1 MSEEIIF
8 ISFIKKLIKAFK
20 YLNTKKLVIFLGGF
34 GFALLGATYVYFTS
48 PKFTARVTFFSDNDK
63 GGKLGGYANIASQF
77 GIDLGMGNEGAFSG
91 DNLIALFK
99 SRVIIEKTLYSK
111 VDSSSNI
118 LLIDQYFHIH
128 NIEKIGIRGRKSY
141 DLTNTLFYQVDDQR
155 LKDSIVGKIC
165 EGYTKDN
172 LEVDKVDRKV
182 DIIYV
187 SLTEG
192 NEVYAKKFTETM
204 VNNVIDY
211 YMNYKTS
218 KSRNNV
224 EILRHQADSVRERLY
239 GGITTVAE
247 LNDLNVNPLK
257 QAPKTGIQKKQT
269 EMQVNA
275 ALYTEL
281 LKNLEIAELT
291 LKKETPL
298 IQVID
303 RPVLPLKNQKMGR
316 AMGAIIGLI
325 LGCIFTCIFLGTRF
339 ILKQPKD
346 NNEIKA
352 LQA

>member
-1 MSEEIIF
+1 MSEEIFF
-8 ISFIKKLIKAFK
+8 ITFIKKLFKALK
-20 YLNTKKLVIFLGGF
+20 YLNTKKLIIFLGGF
-34 GFALLGATYVYFTS
+34 TCAALGATYVYYTA

-63 GGKLGGYANIASQF
+63 GGKLGGYASIASQF

-99 SRVIIEKTLYSK
+99 SRVIIEKTLYTK
-111 VDSSSNI
+111 VDSGSNA
-118 LLIDQYFHIH
+118 LLIDQYFKIH
-128 NIEKIGIRGRKSY
+128 NINKIGIRGRKSY

-155 LKDSIVGKIC
+155 LKDSLLGKIC

-192 NEVYAKKFTETM
+192 NEVYAMKFTEAM

-211 YMNYKTS
+211 YMNYKTC

-224 EILRHQADSVRERLY
+224 EILRHQSDSVRERLY

-257 QAPKTGIQKKQT
+257 QTPKTGIQKKQT

-316 AMGAIIGLI
+316 AMGAVIGMF
-325 LGCIFTCIFLGTRF
+325 LGLIFTCVLLVARF
-339 ILKQPKD
+339 IWKLPNE
-346 NNEIKA
+346 NNEVD

>member
-1 MSEEIIF
+1 MSEEILF
-8 ISFIKKLIKAFK
+8 FSFVRNLVQAVK
-20 YLNTKKLVIFLGGF
+20 YLKTKKLTIFLSGLV
-34 GFALLGATYVYFTS
+34 FAILAATIVYFSS
-48 PKFTARVTFFSDNDK
+48 PKYTAKVTFFSDNDK
-63 GGKLGGYANIASQF
+63 GGKLGGYASIASQF

-111 VDSSSNI
+111 IDSNSKL
-118 LLIDQYFHIH
+118 LLIDQYFINHK
-128 NIEKIGIRGRKSY
+128 IEKVGLKGGISY
-141 DLTNTLFYQVDDQR
+141 DLTQTLFSQIDNQR
-155 LKDSIVGKIC
+155 LKDSVVGVIC
-165 EGYTKDN
+165 EKYTKEN
-172 LEVDKVDRKV
+172 LEIEKIDRKV

-187 SLTEG
+187 ALTEN
-192 NEVYAKKFTETM
+192 NEVYAKKFTEKM
-204 VNNVIDY
+204 VSNVIDY

-224 EILRHQADSVRERLY
+224 EILRHQADSVRECLF
-239 GGITTVAE
+239 GGISTVAA

-257 QAPKTGIQKKQT
+257 QTPKTGIQKKQT

-281 LKNLEIAELT
+281 LKNLEISELT

-316 AMGAIIGLI
+316 AMGAIIGMVI
-325 LGCIFTCIFLGTRF
+325 GCIITCIFLGTRF
-339 ILKQPKD
+339 VLKLLKD
-346 NNEIKA
+346 N
-352 LQA
+352 

>member
-1 MSEEIIF
+1 MSEEILF
-8 ISFIKKLIKAFK
+8 FSFVRKLIQAVKYLKTKKLI
-20 YLNTKKLVIFLGGF
+20 IFLGGF
-34 GFALLGATYVYFTS
+34 VFAILAATIVYFSS
-48 PKFTARVTFFSDNDK
+48 PKYTAKVTFFSDNDK
-63 GGKLGGYANIASQF
+63 GGKLGGYASIASQF

-111 VDSSSNI
+111 ADSNSKE
-118 LLIDQYFHIH
+118 LLIDQYFINHK
-128 NIEKIGIRGRKSY
+128 IEKIGLRGRKTF
-141 DLTNTLFYQVDDQR
+141 DLTQTLFSQVDDQR
-155 LKDSIVGKIC
+155 LKDSVVGLIC
-165 EGYTKDN
+165 DKYCKEN
-172 LEVDKVDRKV
+172 LEIEKIDRKV

-187 SLTEG
+187 ALTEN
-192 NEVYAKKFTETM
+192 NEVYAKKFTEKM

-224 EILRHQADSVRERLY
+224 EILRHQADSVRECLY
-239 GGITTVAE
+239 GGISTVAA

-257 QAPKTGIQKKQT
+257 QTPKTGIQKKQT

-281 LKNLEIAELT
+281 LKNLEISELT

-303 RPVLPLKNQKMGR
+303 RPILPLKNQKMGR
-316 AMGAIIGLI
+316 AMGAIIGMIIGSI
-325 LGCIFTCIFLGTRF
+325 LTCIFLGIRF
-339 ILKQPKD
+339 VLKLPKD
-346 NNEIKA
+346 N
-352 LQA
+352 

>member
-1 MSEEIIF
+1 MSEEILF
-8 ISFIKKLIKAFK
+8 FSFVRKLIKAIKF
-20 YLNTKKLVIFLGGF
+20 LNTKKLIIFLGGF
-34 GFALLGATYVYFTS
+34 LFAIVAATLVYFSS
-48 PKFTARVTFFSDNDK
+48 PKYTARVTFFSDNDK

-111 VDSSSNI
+111 LDSNSKL
-118 LLIDQYFHIH
+118 LLIDQYFINHK
-128 NIEKIGIRGRKSY
+128 IEKIGLRVRKSY
-141 DLTNTLFYQVDDQR
+141 DLTQTLFSQVDDQR
-155 LKDSIVGKIC
+155 LKDSVVGLIC
-165 EGYTKDN
+165 EKYAKDN
-172 LEVDKVDRKV
+172 LEIEKVDRKV

-187 SLTEG
+187 ALTEN
-192 NEVYAKKFTETM
+192 NEEYAKKFTEKM

-224 EILRHQADSVRERLY
+224 EILRHQADSVRECLY
-239 GGITTVAE
+239 GGISTVAA

-257 QAPKTGIQKKQT
+257 QTPKTGIQKKQT

-281 LKNLEIAELT
+281 LKNLEISELT

-316 AMGAIIGLI
+316 AMGAIIGMI
-325 LGCIFTCIFLGTRF
+325 IGCIITAVFIAARF
-339 ILKQPKD
+339 MLKLPKD
-346 NNEIKA
+346 N
-352 LQA
+352 

>member
-1 MSEEIIF
+1 MSEEILF
-8 ISFIKKLIKAFK
+8 FSFVRKLIKAIK
-20 YLNTKKLVIFLGGF
+20 YLNTKKLIIFLGGF
-34 GFALLGATYVYFTS
+34 LFAIVAATLVYFSS
-48 PKFTARVTFFSDNDK
+48 PKYTARVTFFSDNDK

-111 VDSSSNI
+111 LDSNSKL
-118 LLIDQYFHIH
+118 LLIDQYFINHK
-128 NIEKIGIRGRKSY
+128 IEKIGLRGRKSY
-141 DLTNTLFYQVDDQR
+141 DLTQTLFSQVDDQR
-155 LKDSIVGKIC
+155 LKDSVVGLIC
-165 EGYTKDN
+165 EKYAKDN
-172 LEVDKVDRKV
+172 LEIEKVDRKV

-187 SLTEG
+187 ALTEN
-192 NEVYAKKFTETM
+192 NEEYAKKFTEKM

-224 EILRHQADSVRERLY
+224 EILRHQADSVRECLY
-239 GGITTVAE
+239 GGISTVAA

-257 QAPKTGIQKKQT
+257 QTPKTGIQKKQT

-281 LKNLEIAELT
+281 LKNLEISELT

-316 AMGAIIGLI
+316 AMGAIIGMI
-325 LGCIFTCIFLGTRF
+325 IGCIITAVFIAARF
-339 ILKQPKD
+339 MLKLPKD
-346 NNEIKA
+346 N
-352 LQA
+352 

>member
-1 MSEEIIF
+1 MSEEILF
-8 ISFIKKLIKAFK
+8 FSFIGKFSKAIK
-20 YLNTKKLVIFLGGF
+20 YLNTKKLMIFLGGF
-34 GFALLGATYVYFTS
+34 TCAIIAVTVIYFTN
-48 PKFTARVTFFSDNDK
+48 PKYTARVTFFSDNDK
-63 GGKLGGYANIASQF
+63 GGKLGGYASIASQF

-111 VDSSSNI
+111 VDSNSKM
-118 LLIDQYFHIH
+118 LLIDQYFINHK
-128 NIEKIGIRGRKSY
+128 IEEIGIKGRKSY
-141 DLTNTLFYQVDDQR
+141 DLTQTLFSQIDDQR
-155 LKDSIVGKIC
+155 LKDSIVGVIFEK
-165 EGYTKDN
+165 YTKKN
-172 LEVDKVDRKV
+172 LEIEKVDRKV

-187 SLTEG
+187 ALTEN
-192 NEVYAKKFTETM
+192 NEVYAKKFTEKM

-224 EILRHQADSVRERLY
+224 EILRHQADSVRECLF
-239 GGITTVAE
+239 GGINTVAA

-257 QAPKTGIQKKQT
+257 QTPKTGIQKKQT

-281 LKNLEIAELT
+281 LKNLEISELT

-303 RPVLPLKNQKMGR
+303 RPVLPLKNEKLGR
-316 AMGAIIGLI
+316 AIGGIIGMI
-325 LGCIFTCIFLGTRF
+325 IGCIITCIFLGIRF
-339 ILKQPKD
+339 VLKLPKD
-346 NNEIKA
+346 N
-352 LQA
+352 

>member
-8 ISFIKKLIKAFK
+8 ITFIRKLSKAFK
-20 YLNTKKLVIFLGGF
+20 YIKNKKLVIFSGGF
-34 GFALLGATYVYFTS
+34 GFAILAATLVYLSS
-48 PKFTARVTFFSDNDK
+48 PKYTAKVTFFSDNDK
-63 GGKLGGYANIASQF
+63 GGKLGGYASIASQF

-111 VDSSSNI
+111 VDSNKNE
-118 LLIDQYFHIH
+118 LLIDQYFINH
-128 NIEKIGIRGRKSY
+128 NITKIGLRGHKSY
-141 DLTNTLFYQVDDQR
+141 DLTQTLFSQVDDQR
-155 LKDSIVGKIC
+155 LKDSVVGLIC
-165 EGYTKDN
+165 EKYGKEN

-182 DIIYV
+182 DIIFV
-187 SLTEG
+187 SLTEN
-192 NEVYAKKFTETM
+192 NEVYAKNFTEKM
-204 VNNVIDY
+204 VNNVIDF

-224 EILRHQADSVRERLY
+224 EILRHQADSVRELLY

-247 LNDLNVNPLK
+247 MNDLNVNPIK
-257 QAPKTGIQKKQT
+257 QTPKTGIQKKQT

-303 RPVLPLKNQKMGR
+303 RPVLPIKNQKMGR
-316 AMGAIIGLI
+316 AMGAVIGMIIGCFLTAVFLI
-325 LGCIFTCIFLGTRF
+325 ARF
-339 ILKQPKD
+339 IMKLP
-346 NNEIKA
+346 NSN
-352 LQA
+352 